1 MNNNDFLVLVS
12 KTLSGEA
19 TESEM
24 KELELIISTNTE
36 FAQQYKLIKQ
46 FWAEEANA
54 NQAFAEDGLQKVLQR
69 LGLPFE
75 APVKYM
81 EAEIKK
87 GKLHL
92 LKSRLAVATSIAAI
106 LVTVFFLKPNF
117 SSNKTAPADLFKL
130 EKKQNSKGTKSIIE
144 LSDGSKVW
152 LNADSKIQYPPL
164 FAGNTREIYLDG
176 EAFFEVAK
184 NAQKPF
190 IIHLAN
196 GTVKVLGTSFNVR
209 AYDNEKVVETSVA
222 TGKVAFIPKYNSNK
236 KQDTVFITPNNKV
249 RYHFTDEKIAVMPT
263 LVTEDKGWTEGK
275 LIFKAMTLQDITT
288 ALERNFGKK
297 AVFLDDEAKL
307 YVLTGSFQ
315 NNTLEE
321 IMYYLS
327 LSKTKK
333 IYYKITNDE
342 LRIATDET
350 KL

>member
-1 MNNNDFLVLVS
+1 MINNEFLLLVS
-12 KTLSGEA
+12 KKLAGEA
-19 TESEM
+19 TESELN
-24 KELELIISTNTE
+24 ELELIISANTE
-36 FAQQYKLIKQ
+36 FAQQYKLLQQ
-46 FWAEEANA
+46 FWAEESNT
-54 NQAFAEDGLQKVLQR
+54 NQAFVEDGLQKVLQR
-69 LGLPFE
+69 LELPFE
-75 APVKYM
+75 TPIKYM
-81 EAEIKK
+81 EAES
-87 GKLHL
+87 
-92 LKSRLAVATSIAAI
+92 KSRRWFIRIAAVAASIVVIASSVI
-106 LVTVFFLKPNF
+106 FLN
-117 SSNKTAPADLFKL
+117 SSNNNKTSTADFSKL

-209 AYDNEKVVETSVA
+209 AYGNEKVVETSVA

-249 RYHFTDEKIAVMPT
+249 QYHFTNEKIAVMPT
-263 LVTEDKGWTEGK
+263 VVIEDKAWTEGK

-288 ALERNFGKK
+288 ELERNFGKK
-297 AVFLDDEAKL
+297 AIFLDDEARE

-321 IMYYLS
+321 IMFYLS

-333 IYYKITNDE
+333 IYYKITNNE
-342 LRIATDET
+342 LRIAMDET